1 MPDFQNEEKART
13 LEITAKKERVNTI
26 KRVVT
31 EVKRHF
37 IPFNDLVKT
46 PASLKYADYN
56 LVWNRD
62 TAYSSYYITEFI
74 ANAKKSGL
82 YDLLSGEIDELDA
95 LNGKLIETL
104 WENLDSEIKKI
115 RLNGYE
121 TDISKLESKLGD
133 NHILSRFD
141 IDENGVKRA
150 EKDKNEGKTTRSW
163 TMQYD
168 SAPLIIMATE
178 KYIQEHGTEGLE
190 NTDKKIA
197 KNLDFLVS
205 YMYNFHKTP
214 CADAWEQYYF
224 YDRDNTLNGQSYV
237 GKTIDAYTVSSLY
250 KGIKSAKEI
259 AKTLNIKLKDVD
271 ESEISTFLL
280 NNFTVIDEK
289 RGTFLAKSKIEYG
302 EAMPSIG
309 AEEIEIFNTFK
320 PEGVEQVE
328 ENTVKVIENE
338 LFHGDYLPIRYRFF
352 GKYRGIIDTYFGR
365 GSWFHLGLQ
374 YSMYLIRKGKKEQ
387 AESIINYV
395 ESKVGNDGSLPEQ
408 EIYDRNRVND
418 INGFFE
424 KNGNSTI
431 KCLFWA
437 ETAYL
442 AAVSNLIN

>member
-1 MPDFQNEEKART
+1 MRDLQNKEKAKT
-13 LEITAKKERVNTI
+13 LDIAVKKERIDTI

-46 PASLKYADYN
+46 PASLKYQDYN
-56 LVWNRD
+56 LMWNRD
-62 TAYSSYYITEFI
+62 SAYSSYYITEFI
-74 ANAKKSGL
+74 GNAKKSNL
-82 YDLLSGEIDELDA
+82 YDLLSEEIDELEM

-115 RLNGYE
+115 KMNGYE
-121 TDISKLESKLGD
+121 RDISKLESKLGD

-141 IDENGVKRA
+141 VDDNGIKRGDN
-150 EKDKNEGKTTRSW
+150 DKKEGKNVRSW

-178 KYIQEHGTEGLE
+178 RYAQEYGIAGLK
-190 NTDKKIA
+190 NISKKIA
-197 KNLDFLVS
+197 KNLDFLVN

-224 YDRDNTLNGQSYV
+224 YDRENTLNGQNYV
-237 GKTIDAYTVSSLY
+237 GKTIDSYVVSAIY
-250 KGIKSAKEI
+250 KGIKSSKELAKI
-259 AKTLNIKLKDVD
+259 LDIKLTDVD
-271 ESEISTFLL
+271 ESEISNFLL
-280 NNFTVIDEK
+280 DNFIVTDEK
-289 RGTFLAKSKIEYG
+289 RGTFLAKSKIEFG
-302 EAMPSIG
+302 ETMPSIG
-309 AEEIEIFNTFK
+309 GEEIEIFSTFK
-320 PEGVEQVE
+320 PNGIEQLE
-328 ENTVKVIENE
+328 DNTVKIIENE

-374 YSMYLIRKGKKEQ
+374 YSMYLMKKGRRER

-395 ESKVGNDGSLPEQ
+395 ESKIEKDGSLPEQ
-408 EIYDRNRVND
+408 EVYDKNKVND
-418 INGFFE
+418 TNGFFE
-424 KNGNSTI
+424 RNGNSTI

-442 AAVSNLIN
+442 AAVSELMN

>member
-1 MPDFQNEEKART
+1 MCLLYLYIFQKTCT
-13 LEITAKKERVNTI
+13 LLAG
-26 KRVVT
+26 
-31 EVKRHF
+31 
-37 IPFNDLVKT
+37 
-46 PASLKYADYN
+46 N
-56 LVWNRD
+56 L
-62 TAYSSYYITEFI
+62 
-74 ANAKKSGL
+74 
-82 YDLLSGEIDELDA
+82 
-95 LNGKLIETL
+95 
-104 WENLDSEIKKI
+104 
-115 RLNGYE
+115 
-121 TDISKLESKLGD
+121 
-133 NHILSRFD
+133 
-141 IDENGVKRA
+141 
-150 EKDKNEGKTTRSW
+150 
-163 TMQYD
+163 
-168 SAPLIIMATE
+168 
-178 KYIQEHGTEGLE
+178 HGREGLE
-190 NTDKKIA
+190 NTDKKIV

-418 INGFFE
+418 INGFQLLL
-424 KNGNSTI
+424 
-431 KCLFWA
+431 CLHF
-437 ETAYL
+437 YVL
-442 AAVSNLIN
+442 LRLLSD

>member
-1 MPDFQNEEKART
+1 MPDFQNEEKAGA
-13 LEITAKKERVNTI
+13 LEVNVKKERLDKI
-26 KRVVT
+26 KKVIT

-37 IPFNDLVKT
+37 IPFDNLVKT
-46 PASLKYADYN
+46 PASLKYPDYN
-56 LVWNRD
+56 LMWNRD
-62 TAYSSYYITEFI
+62 AAYSSYYITEFI
-74 ANAKKSGL
+74 ENAKKGNLYGL
-82 YDLLSGEIDELDA
+82 LGEEIDELDA

-115 RLNGYE
+115 NMNGYE
-121 TDISKLESKLGD
+121 KDISKLESKLGD

-150 EKDKNEGKTTRSW
+150 ENDKKEGKTTRSW

-178 KYIQEHGTEGLE
+178 KYLQEHAKEGLKSA
-190 NTDKKIA
+190 DKKIA
-197 KNLDFLVS
+197 KNLDFLVN

-224 YDRDNTLNGQSYV
+224 YDRDNTLNGQNYV
-237 GKTIDAYTVSSLY
+237 GKTLDSYTVSSLY

-259 AKTLNIKLKDVD
+259 AKTLDIKLTDVD
-271 ESEISTFLL
+271 ESDISTFLL
-280 NNFTVIDEK
+280 DNFIITDEK

-302 EAMPSIG
+302 ETMPSIG
-309 AEEIEIFNTFK
+309 AEEIEIFSTFK
-320 PEGVEQVE
+320 PKGIEQLE
-328 ENTVKVIENE
+328 ENTVKTIENE

-352 GKYRGIIDTYFGR
+352 GKYRGMIDTYFGR

-374 YSMYLIRKGKKEQ
+374 YSMYLIKNGRKEQ
-387 AESIINYV
+387 AENIINYI
-395 ESKVGNDGSLPEQ
+395 ESRIDEDGSLPEQ
-408 EIYDRNRVND
+408 EVYDRNRVND
-418 INGFFE
+418 ASGFLE
-424 KNGNSTI
+424 RNGNSTI

-442 AAVSNLIN
+442 AAVSNLMN

>member
-1 MPDFQNEEKART
+1 MPDFQNQEKAGT
-13 LEITAKKERVNTI
+13 ADITVKKERLNKI
-26 KRVVT
+26 KKVMT

-46 PASLKYADYN
+46 PASLKYPDYN
-56 LVWNRD
+56 LMWNRD
-62 TAYSSYYITEFI
+62 AAYSSYYITEFI
-74 ANAKKSGL
+74 GNAKKSPL
-82 YDLLSGEIDELDA
+82 YELLSEEIDELEV
-95 LNGKLIETL
+95 LNGKLIATL
-104 WENLDSEIKKI
+104 WENLDSEAKKI
-115 RLNGYE
+115 KMNGYE

-141 IDENGVKRA
+141 VDENGVKRA
-150 EKDKNEGKTTRSW
+150 ENDKKEGKTTRSW

-168 SAPLIIMATE
+168 SAPLVIMATE
-178 KYIQEHGTEGLE
+178 KYIQEFGLEGLKD
-190 NTDKKIA
+190 TSKKIA
-197 KNLDFLVS
+197 KNLDFLVN

-224 YDRDNTLNGQSYV
+224 YDRDNTLNGQNYV
-237 GKTIDAYTVSSLY
+237 GKTIDSYTVSSLY

-259 AKTLNIKLKDVD
+259 AKTLDIKLTNVD
-271 ESEISTFLL
+271 ESEISNFLKE
-280 NNFTVIDEK
+280 NFIVNDEK
-289 RGTFLAKSKIEYG
+289 RGAFLAKSKIEYG
-302 EAMPSIG
+302 ETMPSVG

-320 PEGVEQVE
+320 PGGIEAME
-328 ENTVKVIENE
+328 ENTVNVIESE

-374 YSMYLIRKGKKEQ
+374 YAMYLMKRGRKEQ
-387 AESIINYV
+387 AETIINYV
-395 ESKVGNDGSLPEQ
+395 ESKIEEDGSIPEQ

-418 INGFFE
+418 ANGFFE
-424 KNGNSTI
+424 RNGNSTI

-442 AAVSNLIN
+442 AAVSELIN